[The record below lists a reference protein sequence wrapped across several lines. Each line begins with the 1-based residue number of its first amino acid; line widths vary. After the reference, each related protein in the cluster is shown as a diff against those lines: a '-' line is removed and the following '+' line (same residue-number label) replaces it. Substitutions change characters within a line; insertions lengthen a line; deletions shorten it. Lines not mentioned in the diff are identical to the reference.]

1 MMPTMPALASS
12 ISQRSAKS
20 KAMNQIAPL
29 LSADR
34 IHLDVL
40 VDSKRQLFDWLGET
54 AARETGLD
62 ARQISASLLARE
74 KLGSTALGQQVAIP
88 HGRIKRLKTAF
99 GLLVR
104 LAEPVEFDAPD
115 GLSVGLMFVLL
126 VPIQATDLHLQ
137 ILGELAQVLG
147 DAGLRQKIIQATD
160 AQLVMQL
167 LTDWQ
172 PWG

>member
-1 MMPTMPALASS
+1 MPTMRALVSS
-12 ISQRSAKS
+12 TSRRPAKS

-29 LSADR
+29 LSVGR
-34 IHLDVL
+34 IHLDVV
-40 VDSKRQLFDWLGET
+40 VDSKRQLFDWLAEM

-62 ARQISASLLARE
+62 AHQIAASLLSRE

-88 HGRIKRLKTAF
+88 HGRIKGLKTAF

-104 LAEPVEFDAPD
+104 LAAPVEFDAPD
-115 GLSVGLMFVLL
+115 GLPVDLMFVLL
-126 VPIQATDLHLQ
+126 VPVQATDLHLQ
-137 ILGELAQVLG
+137 ILGELAQMLG
-147 DAGLRQKIIQATD
+147 DISLRQTISRTPD
-160 AQLVMQL
+160 AQQVMQL